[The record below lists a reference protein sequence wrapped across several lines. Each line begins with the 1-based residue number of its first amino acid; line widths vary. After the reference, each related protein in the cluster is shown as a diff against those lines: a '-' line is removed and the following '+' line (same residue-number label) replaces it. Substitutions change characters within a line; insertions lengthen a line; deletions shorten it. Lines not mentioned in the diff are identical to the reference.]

1 MFDVCPNVMREQ
13 SKLKSF
19 FYPGMQYKYKWP
31 IHQWYNAD
39 SPAKDRRCDE
49 TDTCV
54 RPLQRGSVPA
64 VALGHAASRRVHR
77 LSAPYQAE
85 MT

>member
-1 MFDVCPNVMREQ
+1 MREQ

-49 TDTCV
+49 TDTCATAST
-54 RPLQRGSVPA
+54 RKCSSSGAWARGQPA
-64 VALGHAASRRVHR
+64 CA
-77 LSAPYQAE
+77 QAE
-85 MT
+85 RALPGRNDLT

>member
-1 MFDVCPNVMREQ
+1 MREQ

-49 TDTCV
+49 RQTRV
-54 RPLQRGSVPA
+54 RPLQRGCV
-64 VALGHAASRRVHR
+64 LFQQWRLQGHAASRRVHR